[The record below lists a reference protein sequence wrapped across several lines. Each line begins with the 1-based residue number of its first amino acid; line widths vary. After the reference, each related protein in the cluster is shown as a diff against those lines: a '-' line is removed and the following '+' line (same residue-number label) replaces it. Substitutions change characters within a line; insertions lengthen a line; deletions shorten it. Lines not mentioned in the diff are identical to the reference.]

1 MKIKVTKDFFDREND
16 MILRK
21 VGEEI
26 EVSSQRGMYLQSLSL
41 CEIISEPDET
51 PASKP
56 KRGKKPKE

>member
-21 VGEEI
+21 VGEEL
-26 EVSSQRGMYLQSLSL
+26 EVPSPRGVYLQSLSL

-56 KRGKKPKE
+56 KRGKKPKK

>member
-26 EVSSQRGMYLQSLSL
+26 EVSPQRGMYLQSHCL